1 MPVLLRAPPLLIP
14 DSWGEHGRRE
24 QSISPS
30 PPLFRKG
37 RVVAGRAVPEGSW
50 QAADSAHPGLHPQA
64 PTALGST
71 VHHGA
76 GAPQTF
82 GELGVRLWPA
92 LSEAG
97 GPLSGLL
104 C

>member
-1 MPVLLRAPPLLIP
+1 M
-14 DSWGEHGRRE
+14 
-24 QSISPS
+24 
-30 PPLFRKG
+30 
-37 RVVAGRAVPEGSW
+37 AGRAVPGGNW

-64 PTALGST
+64 PTAIGST

-76 GAPQTF
+76 GDPQTL

-92 LSEAG
+92 LSETG
-97 GPLSGLL
+97 GPLPGPP